1 MVLPTALLAKRSV
14 AYPNTDVPF
23 SESED
28 RGTFPCPWL
37 ELSDRQHGYG
47 CSGDDRRGKT
57 RHEKIKRLMSEVLLC
72 GGDPLSRSQR
82 RCETERSCVC
92 SARPISAGTLGRRR
106 LGKAWPSGRNPRR
119 RYGLS
124 IASALRDHR
133 DAF

>member
-47 CSGDDRRGKT
+47 CSGDDRHGKT

-82 RCETERSCVC
+82 RCETERSCVRC
-92 SARPISAGTLGRRR
+92 GQDEYLRVPFADV
-106 LGKAWPSGRNPRR
+106 
-119 RYGLS
+119 GL
-124 IASALRDHR
+124 AKRGQAT
-133 DAF
+133 